1 VKDSKPKNSRLKRK
15 SNKLDLKRYLDVKRK
30 IVEQAMGRYLPS
42 EKTVPKTIHKAMRYS
57 VFAGGKRLRP
67 ILAIGSFELVNGK
80 GRSILPAA
88 CALEF
93 LHTYSLIHDDL
104 PCMDDDDL
112 RRGKPTL
119 HKVFGEGMAVLA
131 GDALHALAFEI
142 LLKTKKPEVLQE
154 VVKAIGTQGM
164 IGGQVAD
171 LEAEGKKVSPSQVK
185 YIHSHKTG
193 ALLKASIRVGAILG
207 GASRKKLNAL
217 SGYGEKIG
225 VAFQITDDILDVE
238 GKAEIIGK
246 KTGAD
251 EKKATY
257 PKVFG
262 LETSKK
268 MAAALVQAAKK
279 DLRIFDQ
286 KRQIFEQLADFM
298 VSRVN

>member
-1 VKDSKPKNSRLKRK
+1 M
-15 SNKLDLKRYLDVKRK
+15 DLKRYLDVKKRM
-30 IVEQAMGRYLPS
+30 IEQAMDGYLPS
-42 EKTVPKTIHKAMRYS
+42 EKTEPQTIHKAMRYS

-67 ILAIGSFELVNGK
+67 ILALASFELVNGK
-80 GRSILPAA
+80 GKSILPAA

-142 LLKTKKPEVLQE
+142 LLKTKNSDVLIE

-171 LEAEGKKVSPSQVK
+171 LEAEGKKVSPSQVE

-193 ALLKASIRVGAILG
+193 ALIKASVKVGAMLG
-207 GASRKKLNAL
+207 GADPKKLNAL
-217 SGYGEKIG
+217 SKFAEKIG
-225 VAFQITDDILDVE
+225 LAFQIADDILDVE
-238 GKAEIIGK
+238 GKEEVIGK

-251 EKKATY
+251 QTKATY

-262 LETSKK
+262 LEKSKK
-268 MAAALVQAAKK
+268 MARELAESAKK
-279 DLRIFDQ
+279 DLAIFDE
-286 KRQIFEQLADFM
+286 KKTIFDKLADYI

>member
-1 VKDSKPKNSRLKRK
+1 M
-15 SNKLDLKRYLDVKRK
+15 NKLDLKTYLDVKRRM
-30 IVEQAMGRYLPS
+30 IEQAMDRYLPS
-42 EKTVPKTIHKAMRYS
+42 EKTEPETIHKAMRYS

-67 ILAIGSFELVNGK
+67 ILALASFELVNGK
-80 GRSILPAA
+80 GTYIIPAA

-142 LLKTKKPEVLQE
+142 LLKTKNSDVLEE

-171 LEAEGKKVSPSQVK
+171 LEAEGKKISPSQVE

-193 ALLKASIRVGAILG
+193 ALIKASIRVGAMLG
-207 GASRKKLNAL
+207 GADRKKLDAL
-217 SGYGEKIG
+217 SRFGQKIG
-225 VAFQITDDILDVE
+225 LAFQITDDILDVE
-238 GKAEIIGK
+238 GKEEVIGK

-251 EKKATY
+251 QTKATY

-262 LETSKK
+262 LEKSKK
-268 MAAALVQAAKK
+268 MARELAQSAKK
-279 DLRIFDQ
+279 DLAIFDE
-286 KRQIFEQLADFM
+286 KKTIFDKLADYI